1 MTMKPLS
8 IKICLLLG
16 LLMSATSVF
25 SRPSLNNLDIKV
37 VLSKNGDARI
47 TETREMYIDDEGTEC
62 YIGLA
67 NMGESQ
73 VKDLTVSDETGTRFI
88 NVDWDVDETRDW
100 KTYKCGIVTT
110 SRGYELCWGLGDE
123 GERTYTTSYT
133 ITGLVRGY
141 PDADAIRHVF
151 LDTSVSPKPDHA
163 KITIMTADTTMVIN
177 PDSCGIWGFRFE
189 GNLWFENGT
198 IVAETTKAM
207 SEEAGL
213 FIMVQFPKGMFEPT
227 IWENDTFENKK
238 GEAFEGSDYASSDDD
253 EDMTWFEWV
262 IFFLIYGVSAL
273 AAVCSF
279 VWHIFT
285 VWHARRKA
293 NKDLMWYRD
302 IPLNGNLQEANNIL
316 NAYKYMHTDYNNL
329 MSACILKL
337 IQLGAITIETR
348 PNMKGEMEPN
358 FVIHE
363 LKNFGNQPVL
373 MRKIFNIFKNAAGS
387 DTVLEPKEL
396 KHYMKSTCNQ
406 SITDSF
412 INTLHTKTSISKYKD
427 REEEVRQ
434 LFGLRKFLKEFT
446 LMDERGV
453 GEVKLW
459 KDYMIYATLFGIADR
474 VIKEMKKVNPEYFNM
489 DQVANQMAD
498 NMTLPLIYS
507 TLHHSTSSAV
517 AAKAAREHRSSGGGG
532 HSSWGGGGGG
542 FSGGGGGGG
551 VR

>member
-67 NMGESQ
+67 NMGESL
-73 VKDLTVSDETGTRFI
+73 VKDLTVSDETGSRFI

-110 SRGYELCWGLGDE
+110 NRGYEVCWGLGEE
-123 GERTYTTSYT
+123 GERTYITSYT

-151 LDTSVSPKPDHA
+151 LDTSVSPKPEHA

-189 GNLWFENGT
+189 GNLWFEDGT
-198 IVAETTKAM
+198 IVAETTQPM
-207 SEEAGL
+207 SSEAGL

-238 GEAFEGSDYASSDDD
+238 NEAFEGSDYVGGDDD
-253 EDMTWFEWV
+253 EEMTLFEWV
-262 IFFLIYGVSAL
+262 IFILIYGGSTL
-273 AAVCSF
+273 IAVGGF
-279 VWHIFT
+279 MWHIVT
-285 VWHARRKA
+285 VWRARHRA

-337 IQLGAITIETR
+337 IQMGAITIETR
-348 PNMKGEMEPN
+348 RNMKGEMEPN
-358 FVIHE
+358 FVIHQ
-363 LKNFGNQPVL
+363 LKDLDNQPVL
-373 MRKIFNIFKNAAGS
+373 MRKIFKIFKQAAGS
-387 DTVLEPKEL
+387 DTVLEAKEL
-396 KHYMKSTCNQ
+396 KQYMKSTCNQ

-427 REEEVRQ
+427 REDEVRQ

-446 LMDERGV
+446 LLDERGV
-453 GEVKLW
+453 DEVKLW
-459 KDYMIYATLFGIADR
+459 KDYMVYATLFGIADR

>member
-16 LLMSATSVF
+16 LLVSATSAF
-25 SRPSLNNLDIKV
+25 SYPSLYDLNIKV
-37 VLSKNGDARI
+37 VLSKNGDAHI

-73 VKDLTVSDETGTRFI
+73 VKDLTVSDETGTRFL

-100 KTYKCGIVTT
+100 KTNKCGIVTT

-151 LDTSVSPKPDHA
+151 LDTSVSPKPEHA
-163 KITIMTADTTMVIN
+163 KITIFTADTTMVIN

-189 GNLWFENGT
+189 GQMWFEDGT

-227 IWENDTFENKK
+227 IWESDTFENKK
-238 GEAFEGSDYASSDDD
+238 GEAFEGSDYANSDDD

-348 PNMKGEMEPN
+348 PNIKGEMEPN

-396 KHYMKSTCNQ
+396 KQYMKSTCNQ